1 MPPRMHPIF
10 FNDFGRLRSGWR
22 LTIFLL
28 VLIVLFI
35 VWEQLVRVLYGL
47 VSSYRPIPF
56 VDLVLEVVYRGGS
69 LVIAL
74 GLGYLCAHLFE
85 DLPWRSL
92 GASFSRGWFKDLVIG
107 SIAGFATLAVAVVIA
122 IGGRG
127 LTFSINH
134 VDWASIARSMIGSGV
149 LLVIAAF
156 AEEAIFRGYAL
167 QTLTRAKLA
176 WLGVVLTLALFAV
189 AHLTNPNVVPGF
201 TLINTSIA
209 GLWFAVAYLR
219 TRSLWLP
226 LGLHWSWNWALGW
239 FFGLPVSGLSLASHP
254 LMNASDTGPL
264 WLTGGS
270 YGIEGGIAATIALSL
285 CTLFLWRT
293 SIISADPELKK
304 LTSEE
309 NPVTHPSVLSIR
321 PAGDHA

>member
-1 MPPRMHPIF
+1 MHPIF
-10 FNDFGRLRSGWR
+10 FNEFGRIRSGWR

-28 VLIVLFI
+28 VLIVFSI
-35 VWEQLVRVLYGL
+35 FWEQIVRTLYGL
-47 VSSYRPIPF
+47 ISSYRSIPHPE
-56 VDLVLEVVYRGGS
+56 LVLGLVYRGGL

-74 GLGYLCAHLFE
+74 GVGYLCAHLLE
-85 DLPWRSL
+85 ELPWRSL
-92 GASFSRGWFKDLVIG
+92 GASVSKGWFKDLVIG
-107 SIAGFATLAVAVVIA
+107 SALGFATLIVAVVIA
-122 IGGRG
+122 MVGRG
-127 LTFSINH
+127 LRFSFNP
-134 VDWASIARSMIGSGV
+134 VDWGLMLRSMIGSGV
-149 LLVIAAF
+149 ILVIAAF

-167 QTLTRAKLA
+167 QTLTRANLA
-176 WLGVVLTLALFAV
+176 WLGVALTLALFGV

-201 TLINTSIA
+201 TFANTSIA

-239 FFGLPVSGLSLASHP
+239 FFGLPVSGLNLASHP
-254 LMNASDTGPL
+254 LLKASDAGPL

-270 YGIEGGIAATIALSL
+270 YGIEGGIAATIALVL
-285 CTLFLWRT
+285 CTVFLWRT

-309 NPVTHPSVLSIR
+309 NPVTDPSVLSIR
-321 PAGDHA
+321 PADDHA

>member
-1 MPPRMHPIF
+1 MQPIF

-22 LTIFLL
+22 LAIFLL
-28 VLIVLFI
+28 VLIIFFI
-35 VWEQLVRVLYGL
+35 VWEQVVRVLYGL
-47 VSSYRPIPF
+47 FTGYRSMPF
-56 VDLVLEVVYRGGS
+56 AELVLGLVYRGGL

-85 DLPWRSL
+85 ELPWRSL
-92 GASFSRGWFKDLVIG
+92 GASFSRGWFKDLIIG
-107 SIAGFATLAVAVVIA
+107 SVLGFATLALAVVIA
-122 IGGRG
+122 IIGRG
-127 LTFSINH
+127 LRFSVNQ
-134 VDWASIARSMIGSGV
+134 VDWTLIVRSMIGSGV
-149 LLVIAAF
+149 ILVIAAF

-176 WLGVVLTLALFAV
+176 WLGVVLTLALFGA

-201 TLINTSIA
+201 TFANTAIA

-239 FFGLPVSGLSLASHP
+239 FFGLPVSGLNLASHP
-254 LMNASDTGPL
+254 LLKASDTGPV
-264 WLTGGS
+264 WLNGGS
-270 YGIEGGIAATIALSL
+270 YGIEGGIGATIALAL

-321 PAGDHA
+321 PADDHA

>member
-1 MPPRMHPIF
+1 MQPPMQPIF

-22 LTIFLL
+22 LAIFLL
-28 VLIVLFI
+28 VLIIFFI
-35 VWEQLVRVLYGL
+35 VWEQVVRVLYGL
-47 VSSYRPIPF
+47 FTGYRSMPF
-56 VDLVLEVVYRGGS
+56 AELVLGLVYRGGL

-85 DLPWRSL
+85 ELPWRSL
-92 GASFSRGWFKDLVIG
+92 GASFSRGWFKDLIIG
-107 SIAGFATLAVAVVIA
+107 SVLGFATLALAVVIA
-122 IGGRG
+122 IIGRG
-127 LTFSINH
+127 LRFSVNQ
-134 VDWASIARSMIGSGV
+134 VDWTLIVRSMIGSGV
-149 LLVIAAF
+149 ILVIAAF

-176 WLGVVLTLALFAV
+176 WLGVVLTLALFGA

-201 TLINTSIA
+201 TFANTAIA

-239 FFGLPVSGLSLASHP
+239 FFGLPVSGLNLASHP
-254 LMNASDTGPL
+254 LLKASDTGPV
-264 WLTGGS
+264 WLNGGS
-270 YGIEGGIAATIALSL
+270 YGIEGGIGATIALAL

-321 PAGDHA
+321 PADDHA

>member
-1 MPPRMHPIF
+1 MQPPMQPIF

-22 LTIFLL
+22 LAIFLL
-28 VLIVLFI
+28 VLIIFFI
-35 VWEQLVRVLYGL
+35 VWEQVVRVLYGL
-47 VSSYRPIPF
+47 FTGYRSMPF
-56 VDLVLEVVYRGGS
+56 AELVLGLVYRGGL

-85 DLPWRSL
+85 ELPWRSL
-92 GASFSRGWFKDLVIG
+92 GASFSRGWFKDLIIG
-107 SIAGFATLAVAVVIA
+107 SVLGFATLALAVVIA
-122 IGGRG
+122 IIGRG
-127 LTFSINH
+127 LRFSVNQ
-134 VDWASIARSMIGSGV
+134 VDWTLIVRSMIGSGV
-149 LLVIAAF
+149 ILVIAAF

-176 WLGVVLTLALFAV
+176 WLGVVLTLALFGA

-201 TLINTSIA
+201 TFANTAIA

-239 FFGLPVSGLSLASHP
+239 FFGLPVSGLNLASHP
-254 LMNASDTGPL
+254 LLKASDTGPI
-264 WLTGGS
+264 WLNGGS
-270 YGIEGGIAATIALSL
+270 YGIEGGIGATIALAL

-321 PAGDHA
+321 PADDHA